1 MKSAELEGAQL
12 DYWVA
17 RALGYASLS
26 EIPSEVTGSEYH
38 PHEPGCELRDE
49 WSPSTDWSQGGQIIE
64 RNIAQLEHGSND
76 PGLAWNATNDNGD
89 VYWADTALVA
99 AMRAYVASKFGDKV
113 PDSTK

>member
-17 RALGYASLS
+17 RALGYVSLS

-38 PHEPGCELRDE
+38 PHEPGCELRNE
-49 WSPSTDWSQGGQIIE
+49 WSPSTDWTQGGQIIE
-64 RNIAQLEHGSND
+64 RNIAQLEHSSND

-89 VYWADTALVA
+89 EQQRENL
-99 AMRAYVASKFGDKV
+99 KHG
-113 PDSTK
+113 STSICRIYQSMGGRRRN